1 MARAGL
7 DEIPKIPLVQFKNKT
22 AEPLSSKAIAA
33 NEEIT
38 NFVESPKQP
47 ETGSLVSPSPLVSWR
62 ADCTVERGKQLFLLT
77 PLPISKTLSSRSQG
91 TSRPAF
97 ERINDMDPP
106 NTTIGP
112 PPSLTISKNKNDDLL
127 EKLELKPTPNKYPRS
142 PVTQMEGTLG
152 CGLITASRFL
162 KKDHSMFLM
171 TPCLKM
177 SPPKSCLLLEPIS
190 ESSHRVNDEFPKS
203 TSFVVGIENCVSE
216 NLVLKYPELFG
227 PQPPHKWGTGR
238 KEVQTSPG
246 RFISPPQTCVL
257 MEPPDKMLPMHSAA
271 YRGSS
276 GIMLDEQAS
285 LKAKRGKEHFG
296 PSLGLLESTP
306 MWKESDSR
314 ELWTKFEAATTNSMH
329 FNISIFR
336 ETGRKGFL
344 DRLEEVSC
352 EEAPS

>member
-1 MARAGL
+1 MEKTNLKSKVQNTSEFWVNKRCSNKSRMSLTSAITLLRL
-7 DEIPKIPLVQFKNKT
+7 QIDELVMQAFRVKLTNKERKEIESFTSVLSDMHSSLNFKNKT

-203 TSFVVGIENCVSE
+203 TSFVVGIENC
-216 NLVLKYPELFG
+216 G
-227 PQPPHKWGTGR
+227 
-238 KEVQTSPG
+238 
-246 RFISPPQTCVL
+246 
-257 MEPPDKMLPMHSAA
+257 D
-271 YRGSS
+271 
-276 GIMLDEQAS
+276 
-285 LKAKRGKEHFG
+285 
-296 PSLGLLESTP
+296 
-306 MWKESDSR
+306 
-314 ELWTKFEAATTNSMH
+314 
-329 FNISIFR
+329 
-336 ETGRKGFL
+336 
-344 DRLEEVSC
+344 
-352 EEAPS
+352 